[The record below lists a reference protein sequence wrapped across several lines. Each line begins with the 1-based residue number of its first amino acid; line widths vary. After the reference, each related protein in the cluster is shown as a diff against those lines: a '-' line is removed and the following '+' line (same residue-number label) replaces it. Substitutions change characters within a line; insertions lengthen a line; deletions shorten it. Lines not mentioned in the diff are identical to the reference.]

1 MLSSQIRIIYVQTL
15 LIEIFRELKQTK
27 AMRNSLPPKSSH
39 ATSSLVSVNQQ
50 RPSIGLTVTS
60 NSGPVKPSAKLTPGT
75 GAITRAPNSTHKT
88 LGTTKTT
95 STMRSPD
102 LNISR
107 NKATADHV
115 GSSSKSSVTEIHKVK
130 ETPSKQNQPSKSST
144 GGKINTLT
152 ISSPSPQHGELRQEQ
167 EKQRGQRNVD
177 VHPDAR
183 ELLWDELNPPENPL
197 FVSEF
202 GMNFEFEESLG
213 YYDKYRH

>member
-1 MLSSQIRIIYVQTL
+1 M
-15 LIEIFRELKQTK
+15 
-27 AMRNSLPPKSSH
+27 
-39 ATSSLVSVNQQ
+39 
-50 RPSIGLTVTS
+50 
-60 NSGPVKPSAKLTPGT
+60 
-75 GAITRAPNSTHKT
+75 
-88 LGTTKTT
+88 
-95 STMRSPD
+95 
-102 LNISR
+102 NISR

-197 FVSEF
+197 FMSEF
-202 GMNFEFEESLG
+202 GMNYEFEESIG